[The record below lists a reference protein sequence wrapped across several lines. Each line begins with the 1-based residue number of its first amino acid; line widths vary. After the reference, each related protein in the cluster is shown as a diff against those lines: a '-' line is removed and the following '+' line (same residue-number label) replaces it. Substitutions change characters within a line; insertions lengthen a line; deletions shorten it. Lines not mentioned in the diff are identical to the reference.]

1 MNDSVNFIL
10 ENVSKE
16 KLNEV
21 GYGLLEGDS
30 RAYDKFVKRL
40 EKKVK
45 DYSREDLLKEVEAW
59 NKS

>member
-40 EKKVK
+40 EKKIK

>member
-1 MNDSVNFIL
+1 MNDNVSFIL

-40 EKKVK
+40 EKKIK